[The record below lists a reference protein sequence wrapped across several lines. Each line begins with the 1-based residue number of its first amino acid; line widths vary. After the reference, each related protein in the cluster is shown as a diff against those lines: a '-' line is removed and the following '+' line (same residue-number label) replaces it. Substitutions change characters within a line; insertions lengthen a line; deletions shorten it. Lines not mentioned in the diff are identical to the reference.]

1 MSDNAEI
8 SAFINKIKV
17 AKNYNSKEI
26 RLTLEEADAIS
37 MEITKML
44 IKELDLSKKVIELQ
58 TQIMNG
64 VEVKQDG
71 GNF

>member
-44 IKELDLSKKVIELQ
+44 IKELDLSKKVIDLQ